1 MNFLVAALP
10 FAWFMAISSI
20 TPGPNNLMLAASGMN
35 YGVRRTIPHM
45 LGVVAGFAVLLAV
58 CALGIGAA
66 YHAYPQIR
74 IVLMV
79 FGVVYLTY
87 LSYKIAMSGK
97 PKIEN
102 NEASKPITFVQASLF
117 QFVNPKGLVT
127 GIAAMATLMPEGATL
142 MQQLM
147 LIACVSFLINLPTV
161 WIWAYFGHMISTVFK
176 TERSHRIIN
185 IVLAIALLCTIPLI
199 IAH

>member
-1 MNFLVAALP
+1 MNFLIASLP
-10 FAWFMAISSI
+10 FAWFMAVSSI

-35 YGVRRTIPHM
+35 YGVRRTMPHM
-45 LGVVAGFAVLLAV
+45 FGVIFGFALLLSV
-58 CALGIGAA
+58 CALGIGAV
-66 YHAYPQIR
+66 YQAYPQIR
-74 IVLMV
+74 VVLMV
-79 FGVVYLTY
+79 FGVAYLTY

-97 PKIEN
+97 LKL
-102 NEASKPITFVQASLF
+102 EARETSTPITFVQATLF

-142 MQQLM
+142 AQQLL
-147 LIACVSFLINLPTV
+147 LIAAVSLAINLPTV

-185 IVLAIALLCTIPLI
+185 IILALALLCTIPLI
-199 IAH
+199 IVH

>member
-35 YGVRRTIPHM
+35 YGVRRTIPNI
-45 LGVVAGFAVLLAV
+45 LGAAFGFGVLLSI
-58 CALGIGAA
+58 CALGIGAV
-66 YHAYPQIR
+66 YQTYPQIR

-79 FGVVYLTY
+79 LGVVYLTY

-97 PKIEN
+97 PKLAEGD
-102 NEASKPITFVQASLF
+102 EVQKPFTFMQATLF

-142 MQQLM
+142 MQQLL
-147 LIACVSFLINLPTV
+147 LIVGVSLVISIPALG
-161 WIWAYFGHMISTVFK
+161 IWAYFGHMISTVFK

-185 IVLAIALLCTIPLI
+185 IVLAIALL
-199 IAH
+199 